1 MGRQELEDVTQ
12 TRLKMRQDIEKAVE
26 TIIFGCGFFRVDTD
40 YNESKEVVTT
50 SWNRS
55 LLLYERRLGENA

>member
-1 MGRQELEDVTQ
+1 M
-12 TRLKMRQDIEKAVE
+12 RLDIEKAVE
-26 TIIFGCGFFRVDTD
+26 TIILGCGFFRVDTD

-55 LLLYERRLGENA
+55 LLLYERRVGEHA

>member
-1 MGRQELEDVTQ
+1 MGRQELEDVTSA
-12 TRLKMRQDIEKAVE
+12 RLKIRQDIEKAVE

-55 LLLYERRLGENA
+55 LLLYERVGENA